1 MKENTNSGEKY
12 RLPIL
17 GLLALAMAGFMA
29 IMTETLPAG
38 LLPQISNG
46 LNVSESLAGQL
57 VTLYAV
63 GSLTAAIPVIVATRR
78 WRRRP
83 LLLSAIC
90 GFLVFNSVTAI
101 SSSYILTLIARF
113 FAGVSAG
120 IAWGLIAGY
129 ARRMVSDEFKGRGM
143 AIAMIGTPIALT
155 FGVPIGTFL
164 GAFIGWR
171 SVFGIMSF
179 MALILIGW
187 ILWKVPDYPGQSN
200 DEQLSIIDVFKTP
213 GVRSILFV
221 VMTWMTAHNILYTY
235 IAPFLISLDMQR
247 VDLALFLFGVSA
259 LTSIFI
265 VGSLIDRWLRFLV
278 LSSIAVFTIDSVL
291 FGISGGNAIVIY
303 IGVIMWGLTFGG
315 AATLLQT
322 ALAETVKDEAVDMVM
337 SINTTVWNLAI
348 ASGALTGGILLKT
361 IGAGSFSGAMFVLLL
376 MALFTALRSKQHGF
390 N

>member
-1 MKENTNSGEKY
+1 MKKNTNSGEN
-12 RLPIL
+12 RSLPIF

-57 VTLYAV
+57 VTLYAI
-63 GSLTAAIPVIVATRR
+63 GSLTAAIPVIVTTRG

-90 GFLVFNSVTAI
+90 GFLVFNSITAV
-101 SSSYILTLIARF
+101 SSSYMLTLAARF
-113 FAGVSAG
+113 FAGVAAG
-120 IAWGLIAGY
+120 VAWGLIAGY

-187 ILWKVPDYPGQSN
+187 VLWKVPDYPGQSN
-200 DEQLSIIDVFKTP
+200 DDQISLIDVFKTP
-213 GVRSILFV
+213 GVRPILLV
-221 VMTWMTAHNILYTY
+221 VMFWMMAHNILYTY
-235 IAPFLISLDMQR
+235 IAPFLISVGIQR
-247 VDLALFLFGVSA
+247 VDLALFLFGFSA
-259 LTSIFI
+259 LASIFI
-265 VGSLIDRWLRFLV
+265 VGSLVDRWLRSLV
-278 LSSIAVFTIDSVL
+278 LSSIAVFAIDSVL
-291 FGISGGNAIVIY
+291 FGLSGGIPLLIY
-303 IGVIMWGLTFGG
+303 LSVIMWGLTFGG

-322 ALAETVKDEAVDMVM
+322 ALAEAVKDEAVDLVM
-337 SINTTVWNLAI
+337 SLNTTVWNLAI
-348 ASGALTGGILLKT
+348 ASGGITGGILLKT
-361 IGAGSFSGAMFVLLL
+361 IGAGSFSWTMFVLLL
-376 MALFTALRSKQHGF
+376 LALFVALKSKRHGF
-390 N
+390 T

>member
-1 MKENTNSGEKY
+1 MKKNINSGEKY

-129 ARRMVSDEFKGRGM
+129 ARRMVSDELKGRGM

-179 MALILIGW
+179 MAFILIGW

-247 VDLALFLFGVSA
+247 VDLALFLFGISA

-291 FGISGGNAIVIY
+291 FGINGGNAIVIY

-361 IGAGSFSGAMFVLLL
+361 IGPSSFSGAMFVLLL
-376 MALFTALRSKQHGF
+376 LALFTALKSKQHGF

>member
-291 FGISGGNAIVIY
+291 FGINGGNAIVIY

-361 IGAGSFSGAMFVLLL
+361 IGPSSFSGAMFVLLL
-376 MALFTALRSKQHGF
+376 LALFTASRSKQHGF

>member
-1 MKENTNSGEKY
+1 MKENTNNGEQQ

-57 VTLYAV
+57 VTVYAI
-63 GSLTAAIPVIVATRR
+63 GSLTAAIPVIVTTRR

-83 LLLSAIC
+83 LLLLAIC
-90 GFLVFNSVTAI
+90 GFLVFNSITAV
-101 SSSYILTLIARF
+101 SSDYILTLVARF

-171 SVFGIMSF
+171 SVFGIMSL

-187 ILWKVPDYPGQSN
+187 VLWKVPDYPGQSN
-200 DEQLSIIDVFKTP
+200 GDQLSIIDVFKTP

-265 VGSLIDRWLRFLV
+265 VGSLIDRWLRTL
-278 LSSIAVFTIDSVL
+278 LLGSIAAFTIDSVL
-291 FGISGGNAIVIY
+291 LGISGGNAIVIY
-303 IGVIMWGLTFGG
+303 LGVIMWGLTFGG

-322 ALAETVKDEAVDMVM
+322 ALAEAVKDEAVDMVM

-348 ASGALTGGILLKT
+348 ASGGLTGGILLKT
-361 IGAGSFSGAMFVLLL
+361 IGAGSFSWAMFVLLL
-376 MALFTALRSKQHGF
+376 LALFAALRSKRHGF
-390 N
+390 T